1 MTIINCMKAV
11 FIIGPSG
18 SGKTTLA
25 SRLADMHR
33 NFFGPA
39 SAISVNLDCAN
50 EGLEEGEAEVDVC
63 ELVRLED
70 IMEECN
76 LG

>member
-1 MTIINCMKAV
+1 MKAV

-18 SGKTTLA
+18 SGKTTL
-25 SRLADMHR
+25 SSHLAAMHR
-33 NFFGPA
+33 QFFGPY
-39 SAISVNLDCAN
+39 SAINVNLDCAN
-50 EGLEEGEAEVDVC
+50 EGLEEGDAEVNICD
-63 ELVRLED
+63 LVRLED